1 MPVEGKEQIEMN
13 PISAPT
19 GPDRGRAADP
29 STNALTH
36 TVELHVRFPFFL
48 GEPQQYAGRSGFW
61 RRELPQAGFKQAY
74 EATRSMKTY
83 ESEGSE
89 NSAVCIDSRCSLYVI
104 DSKTKSPI
112 DWDKVLTLIVLTFKG
127 QKTQNNQHAENNL
140 NKSRNFAALGEDRN
154 KIYKSEHRLGFP
166 MSEFS

>member
-36 TVELHVRFPFFL
+36 TVELHVRFPFF
-48 GEPQQYAGRSGFW
+48 PRRATQQYAGRSGFW
-61 RRELPQAGFKQAY
+61 RRKLPQAAFKQAY

-83 ESEGSE
+83 ESEASE

-112 DWDKVLTLIVLTFKG
+112 D
-127 QKTQNNQHAENNL
+127 
-140 NKSRNFAALGEDRN
+140 
-154 KIYKSEHRLGFP
+154 
-166 MSEFS
+166 